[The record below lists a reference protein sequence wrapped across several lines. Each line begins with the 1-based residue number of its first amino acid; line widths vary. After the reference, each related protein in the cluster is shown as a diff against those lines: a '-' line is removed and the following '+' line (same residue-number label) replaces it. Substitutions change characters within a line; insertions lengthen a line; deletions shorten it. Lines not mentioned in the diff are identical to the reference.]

1 MSERL
6 DYLFVCF
13 DFLPKSHYLIFLSG
27 ADVIDTLPSLH
38 PLVCLHSNVRQKA
51 MDEFLQNMMEIP
63 TSDTSDVTNGVM
75 TELKMNSKNTIR
87 SLSECLSQT
96 HIPV

>member
-1 MSERL
+1 MFKWDEYFILFSAFKIPKKNLKVRL
-6 DYLFVCF
+6 YVL
-13 DFLPKSHYLIFLSG
+13 LG

-51 MDEFLQNMMEIP
+51 MDEFLQTIMEIP
-63 TSDTSDVTNGVM
+63 TPDGCDVSMDGESV
-75 TELKMNSKNTIR
+75 KNPIR